1 MPAKTGPSFACD
13 AACGPAVHFAS
24 AVNGISL
31 EKSYP
36 YRFLQ
41 RSARHFCE
49 PFSVRF
55 GKRQRVLH
63 RVESSR
69 ITSFKFSCLGGWSA
83 VPVSTSTS
91 DYIFQ
96 VRYFQRKCAATYLV
110 IIVCSST
117 GILFRI
123 TSRTRQCL
131 SPGSRENNFPAIL
144 PTVACHYLSEITS
157 QLQVEY

>member
-13 AACGPAVHFAS
+13 AACGPAVDFAS
-24 AVNGISL
+24 VVNGISF

-41 RSARHFCE
+41 RSARHLCE
-49 PFSVRF
+49 SFSVRF

-69 ITSFKFSCLGGWSA
+69 IPSFKFLCLCGWST
-83 VPVSTSTS
+83 VPASTSTS

-96 VRYFQRKCAATYLV
+96 VRYFQRKRAVTYLV
-110 IIVCSST
+110 IIVRSST

-123 TSRTRQCL
+123 TSRIRQCL
-131 SPGSRENNFPAIL
+131 SPGSRENNFSAILRQSPAIIC
-144 PTVACHYLSEITS
+144 T
-157 QLQVEY
+157 

>member
-1 MPAKTGPSFACD
+1 MPAKTGPSYACD

-69 ITSFKFSCLGGWSA
+69 ITSFKFLCLCGWSA
-83 VPVSTSTS
+83 VHVSTSTS

-96 VRYFQRKCAATYLV
+96 VRYFQRKCAVPYLG

-123 TSRTRQCL
+123 TSRTIGSAYLLAAGRIIFLQSYRQ
-131 SPGSRENNFPAIL
+131 SPAIISL
-144 PTVACHYLSEITS
+144 KLCHNCR
-157 QLQVEY
+157 